1 MYRMKKILQKNIVL
15 LIIVLLAFVLRVY
28 NLGSLPPSLTW
39 DEVSWGYNG
48 YSLGNDLRD
57 EFGEFL
63 PIQYLESFGD
73 FKPPVY
79 AYLTAVSEKVIGL
92 NEFAVRFPSALAGT
106 LTVFLT
112 YFLIK
117 KIIPDKK
124 SVRILHFEINI
135 SLLTAFIL
143 AISPW
148 HILLSRAAFEANV
161 ATLFIVLGVY
171 LFFVSI
177 EGRKTFFILS
187 VLSFIISAYTFNTA
201 RIVAPVLLL
210 SLCIGHYRT
219 LFLRKKSVLIAFVI
233 GFIVVLPLLLFMKS
247 PQAKLRYQE
256 VNIFSDIGIIERVNQ
271 QHINNNEAL
280 WSRVIQN
287 RRLAYGAEYVRH
299 YFDNLTPSFLFIKG
313 DGNPKFSIQD
323 VGQMYLWEIPF
334 FIGGILLLFRRR
346 SGSWWAIPIWILIGI
361 APAATARET
370 PHALR
375 IETIIPLFQFFTAY
389 GMIYFLS
396 YIQDSVKNKITRTLI
411 FGSMGLII
419 SANFI
424 FFIHNYFFH
433 YAREFSGEWQ
443 YGYKEAVHFT
453 ESVKSNYQNI
463 FFTEKMGRPYI
474 YVLFYGKYDP
484 KVFRKNAIVEREA
497 LGFVTV
503 KKFDKYTFT
512 KDPGQ
517 YANEKGKNLF
527 VDVPSN
533 IPADAIVKERIKL
546 LNGHDTFV
554 IYEK

>member
-1 MYRMKKILQKNIVL
+1 MKKILYKNKIIL
-15 LIIVLLAFVLRVY
+15 AIVLLAFILRMY
-28 NLGSLPPSLTW
+28 HLGTLPPSLTW
-39 DEVSWGYNG
+39 DEVAWGYNG
-48 YSLGNDLRD
+48 YSLGSDLRD
-57 EFGEFL
+57 EFGELL
-63 PIQYLESFGD
+63 PVQYIESFGD

-79 AYLTAVSEKVIGL
+79 AYLTAVSQKVMGL
-92 NEFAVRFPSALAGT
+92 NEFSVRFPSALAGT
-106 LTVFLT
+106 LTVLLT

-117 KIIPDKK
+117 RIIPDKK
-124 SVRILHFEINI
+124 NVRILHFEINI

-161 ATLFIVLGVY
+161 ATSFIVLGVY

-177 EGRKTFFILS
+177 EGKRIFLIFS
-187 VLSFIISAYTFNTA
+187 VLSFILSAYTFNTA

-210 SLCIGHYRT
+210 ALCIGHYKT
-219 LFLRKKSVLIAFVI
+219 LLLRKKHVAMAFVI
-233 GFIVVLPLLLFMKS
+233 GFIITFPLLLFMKS

-323 VGQMYLWEIPF
+323 VGQMYLWEIPL
-334 FIGGILLLFRRR
+334 FIGGILLLFKKR
-346 SGSWWAIPIWILIGI
+346 SGSWWIIPIWILIGI
-361 APAATARET
+361 APAATARESL
-370 PHALR
+370 HALR

-396 YIQDSVKNKITRTLI
+396 YIQNVVKNKKIIAFVFVSVVLVIT
-411 FGSMGLII
+411 
-419 SANFI
+419 ANFI

-443 YGYKEAVHFT
+443 YGYKEVVHFT
-453 ESVKSNYQNI
+453 ESVKGNYQNI

-497 LGFVTV
+497 LGFVAV
-503 KKFDKYTFT
+503 KKFDKYIFT

-527 VDVPSN
+527 VDMPLN
-533 IPADAIVKERIKL
+533 IPSDANVKERIKL
-546 LNGHDTFV
+546 LNGQDAFI

>member
-1 MYRMKKILQKNIVL
+1 MKKILYKNKIIL
-15 LIIVLLAFVLRVY
+15 AIVLLAFILRMY
-28 NLGSLPPSLTW
+28 HLGTLPPSLTW
-39 DEVSWGYNG
+39 DEVAWGYNG
-48 YSLGNDLRD
+48 YSLGSDLKD

-79 AYLTAVSEKVIGL
+79 AYLTAVSEKIIGL
-92 NEFAVRFPSALAGT
+92 NEFSVRFPSALAGT
-106 LTVFLT
+106 LTVLLT

-117 KIIPDKK
+117 RIIPDKK
-124 SVRILHFEINI
+124 NVRILQFEINT

-161 ATLFIVLGVY
+161 ATFFIVLGVY

-177 EGRKTFFILS
+177 EGKRTFLIFS
-187 VLSFIISAYTFNTA
+187 VLSFILSAYTFNTA
-201 RIVAPVLLL
+201 RILAPVLLL
-210 SLCIGHYRT
+210 VLCVGHYKI
-219 LFLRKKSVLIAFVI
+219 LLSRKKHVVMAFVI
-233 GFIVVLPLLLFMKS
+233 GFIITFPLLLFMKS

-323 VGQMYLWEIPF
+323 VGQMYFWEIPF
-334 FIGGILLLFRRR
+334 FIGGILLLFRKR
-346 SGSWWAIPIWILIGI
+346 SGSWWTIPIWILIGI

-396 YIQDSVKNKITRTLI
+396 YIQNAVKNKKIIALVFVSMVLVIT
-411 FGSMGLII
+411 
-419 SANFI
+419 ANFI
-424 FFIHNYFFH
+424 FFMHNYFFH

-443 YGYKEAVHFT
+443 YGYKEVVRFT
-453 ESVKSNYQNI
+453 ESVKGNYQNI

-484 KVFRKNAIVEREA
+484 KVFRENAIIEREA
-497 LGFVTV
+497 LGFVAV

-512 KDPGQ
+512 KDPGK

-527 VDVPSN
+527 VDVPLN
-533 IPADAIVKERIKL
+533 IPSDAIVKERIKL
-546 LNGHDTFV
+546 LNGQDAFV

>member
-1 MYRMKKILQKNIVL
+1 MKKILYKNK
-15 LIIVLLAFVLRVY
+15 IILAIFLLAFILRMY
-28 NLGSLPPSLTW
+28 HLGTLPPSLTW
-39 DEVSWGYNG
+39 DEVAWGYNG
-48 YSLGNDLRD
+48 YSLGSDLKD

-79 AYLTAVSEKVIGL
+79 AYLTAVSEKIIGL
-92 NEFAVRFPSALAGT
+92 NEFSVRFPSALAGT
-106 LTVFLT
+106 LTVLLT

-117 KIIPDKK
+117 RIIPDKK
-124 SVRILHFEINI
+124 NVRILQFEINT

-161 ATLFIVLGVY
+161 ATFFIVLGVY
-171 LFFVSI
+171 LFFVSV
-177 EGRKTFFILS
+177 EGKRIFLIFS
-187 VLSFIISAYTFNTA
+187 VLSFILSAYTFNTA

-210 SLCIGHYRT
+210 ALCVGNYKT
-219 LFLRKKSVLIAFVI
+219 LLSRKKHVAMAFVI
-233 GFIVVLPLLLFMKS
+233 GFIISFPLLLFMKS

-271 QHINNNEAL
+271 QHVNNNEAL

-323 VGQMYLWEIPF
+323 VGQMYFWEIPF
-334 FIGGILLLFRRR
+334 FIGGILLLFRKR
-346 SGSWWAIPIWILIGI
+346 SGSWWTIPIWILIGI

-396 YIQDSVKNKITRTLI
+396 YIQSAFKNKKIIAFVFVSMVLVIT
-411 FGSMGLII
+411 
-419 SANFI
+419 ANFI
-424 FFIHNYFFH
+424 FFMHNYFFH

-443 YGYKEAVHFT
+443 YGYKEVVHFT
-453 ESVKSNYQNI
+453 ESVKGNYQNI

-484 KVFRKNAIVEREA
+484 KVFRKNAIIEREA
-497 LGFVTV
+497 LGFVAV

-512 KDPGQ
+512 KDPSK

-527 VDVPSN
+527 VDVPLN
-533 IPADAIVKERIKL
+533 IPSDAIVKERIKL
-546 LNGHDTFV
+546 LNGQDAFV